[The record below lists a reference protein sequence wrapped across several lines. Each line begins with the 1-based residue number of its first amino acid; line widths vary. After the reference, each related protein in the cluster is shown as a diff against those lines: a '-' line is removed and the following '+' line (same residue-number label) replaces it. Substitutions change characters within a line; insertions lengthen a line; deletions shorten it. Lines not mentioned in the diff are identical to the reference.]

1 MSENGADEV
10 TIKKRKICI
19 PSDVED
25 EPTKKQ
31 RLDVK
36 DDDATKNDV
45 VAPKETPRSVVDLT
59 IANTLVDRRQFRR
72 VGPYILGPKIGCSPV
87 DSIVQY
93 LAKKEGTNEFVQ
105 LKVSNQV
112 KNPKNAKIKHFHF

>member
-1 MSENGADEV
+1 MSYHPVAMSDIGEEEV
-10 TIKKRKICI
+10 TIRKRKISIAC
-19 PSDVED
+19 D
-25 EPTKKQ
+25 ENVDFKKT
-31 RLDVK
+31 RL
-36 DDDATKNDV
+36 DDDATSNGSV
-45 VAPKETPRSVVDLT
+45 SVITPSASIDLT

-105 LKVSNQV
+105 LKVR
-112 KNPKNAKIKHFHF
+112 KIVAFLCLSKE

>member
-1 MSENGADEV
+1 MSDNGEDEV

-19 PSDVED
+19 PSDD
-25 EPTKKQ
+25 EAPKKQ
-31 RLDVK
+31 RLDEDGK
-36 DDDATKNDV
+36 DGDATTSGV
-45 VAPKETPRSVVDLT
+45 VAIRAPRRSVIDLT

-105 LKVSNQV
+105 LKVI
-112 KNPKNAKIKHFHF
+112 IK